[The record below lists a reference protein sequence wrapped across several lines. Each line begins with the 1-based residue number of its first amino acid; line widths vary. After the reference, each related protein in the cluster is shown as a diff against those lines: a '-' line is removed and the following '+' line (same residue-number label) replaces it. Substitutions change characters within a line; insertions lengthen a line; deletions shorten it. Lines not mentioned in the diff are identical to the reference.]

1 MTDKKQ
7 CSKCQ
12 VFQPLNYFKNECK
25 QSKLCLEAKQ
35 GYREKN
41 EDKFR
46 EYARQYYYRKN
57 EQTLVLSLV
66 CPVCE
71 SIIKNIKST
80 DTRKASNI
88 KTK

>member
-46 EYARQYYYRKN
+46 EYATIVKMN
-57 EQTLVLSLV
+57 TH
-66 CPVCE
+66 
-71 SIIKNIKST
+71 
-80 DTRKASNI
+80 
-88 KTK
+88 